1 MQGLNTMK
9 QIYKRQDL
17 IKAVIGSFGISVC
30 FETQARKDSSSRRK
44 NANENMSDDLFFKIS
59 LAIKNLKNKVEYII
73 NNKNVKFDFLFA

>member
-1 MQGLNTMK
+1 MK

-17 IKAVIGSFGISVC
+17 IKAGIGSFGISVC
-30 FETQARKDSSSRRK
+30 FETQGRKDSSSRRK